1 LTVRQGPPAKK
12 PPAARLG
19 GLSRLPPVA
28 VRADRALLLALF
40 LVYYLLR
47 DGRAF
52 VAWLIEVAP
61 ISNVVCDRLFRRI
74 GRTAWGV
81 IVGHLLVDVA
91 QGLVGGVGLFVGP
104 VVLAVLAAT
113 VESFDEEYDALA
125 DGTNV

>member
-1 LTVRQGPPAKK
+1 MTVG
-12 PPAARLG
+12 
-19 GLSRLPPVA
+19 
-28 VRADRALLLALF
+28 LLLALF

-74 GRTAWGV
+74 DRTTWGV
-81 IVGHLLVDVA
+81 IVGHLLVAVA
-91 QGLVGGVGLFVGP
+91 QGLVGGVGLGLAGVPNAVFWTFVM